1 MEWIK
6 EKLHMNLIQGWIGG
20 VVDGDINQDYY
31 GSCVLIVV
39 FLMSE
44 VLDLI
49 PLQVCSPVCLL
60 LKGLDKNQAAIFG
73 ASTGVCNF

>member
-6 EKLHMNLIQGWIGG
+6 EKLHMNLIQGGIGG

-31 GSCVLIVV
+31 GSRVLIVV

-60 LKGLDKNQAAIFG
+60 LEGLDKNQAAIFG